1 MYIATP
7 LHCFVFS
14 LGPPRAPP
22 PPFIGS
28 ERAFVSCHP
37 SLWRQVVVD
46 ISGSIV
52 YLVLVLCFYVQIVV
66 AGQLGCATFSTS
78 FSLSVECRLSGKTRE
93 KKYGSVHRKFLSSE
107 SEEPFLLA
115 SRDDMHINIH
125 MRIPDSFSVFQHADV
140 GFTFSFFFL
149 ASYT

>member
-1 MYIATP
+1 M
-7 LHCFVFS
+7 
-14 LGPPRAPP
+14 
-22 PPFIGS
+22 
-28 ERAFVSCHP
+28 
-37 SLWRQVVVD
+37 
-46 ISGSIV
+46 
-52 YLVLVLCFYVQIVV
+52 QIVV